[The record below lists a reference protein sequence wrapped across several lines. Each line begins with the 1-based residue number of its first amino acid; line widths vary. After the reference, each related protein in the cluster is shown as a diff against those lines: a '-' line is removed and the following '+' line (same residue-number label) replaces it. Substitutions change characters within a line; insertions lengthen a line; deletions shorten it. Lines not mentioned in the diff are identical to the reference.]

1 MRTAIIYRSFLGS
14 TKKYAEW
21 LHDSIESSDL
31 LKPRQAHSKKL
42 AAYDL
47 VIICAGTYAGWISL
61 RGYLKNKWPVLKE
74 KKVILLVVG
83 LVPPEDAESV
93 AAYMKI
99 PEYIRQEIQYF
110 KVPGRWGSRN
120 QNQDAVK
127 RENLQP
133 VIDYIQGLES

>member
-14 TKKYAEW
+14 TRKYAEW

-31 LKPRQAHSKKL
+31 FKPRQVRDKKL
-42 AAYDL
+42 AEYGL
-47 VIICAGTYAGWISL
+47 VIICSGTYIGWISL
-61 RGYLKNKWPVLKE
+61 RGYLKKKWPVLQG
-74 KKVILLVVG
+74 KKVVFLVVG
-83 LVPPEDAESV
+83 LAPPEAPESM

-99 PEYIRQEIQYF
+99 PEHIRQEIQYF
-110 KVPGRWGSRN
+110 KVAGRWGSRN

-133 VIDYIQGLES
+133 VLEYIQGLTS

>member
-14 TKKYAEW
+14 TRKYAEW
-21 LHDSIESSDL
+21 MHDSIESSDL
-31 LKPRQAHSKKL
+31 FKPRQARDKKL
-42 AAYDL
+42 IEYDI
-47 VIICAGTYAGWISL
+47 VIICSGTYAGWISL
-61 RGYLKNKWPVLKE
+61 RGYLKKKWPILQE

-99 PEYIRQEIQYF
+99 PENIRQEIQYF

-120 QNQDAVK
+120 RDAVK
-127 RENLQP
+127 KENLQP
-133 VIDYIQGLES
+133 VLEYIQGLAS